1 MDKVSYSVS
10 ESISCTKYCE
20 LLLGL
25 LRSRESNDM
34 TLRMILQ
41 PNQAITVRTSKIVDD
56 LVELTEKTG
65 MSLKSRVQI
74 DNLPLKPE
82 GDHTSDLLFAL
93 QLYLTGDI
101 GANAIRVTSINDASD

>member
-1 MDKVSYSVS
+1 MS
-10 ESISCTKYCE
+10 EEIID
-20 LLLGL
+20 LDM
-25 LRSRESNDM
+25 NDDDP
-34 TLRMILQ
+34 Q
-41 PNQAITVRTSKIVDD
+41 D

-74 DNLPLKPE
+74 DNLPSKPE

-101 GANAIRVTSINDASD
+101 GANAIRVTSINDSSD